1 MNKKETKLRIN
12 LYLLKEDVKESLQAL
27 KKLPTGEELINI
39 NNGIVELYYKNSP
52 EKAPNWAS
60 KIKPFCKEGKFSVS
74 SSTCGAILLIKP
86 KKIDRYFA
94 LCFGYGSSLLEPA
107 SIEEG
112 FGLKVALNVLNHEK
126 IKSIDLKNLDT
137 VIKNIRMDNSKETD
151 FGSFGANIERDVLN
165 AVVGVRKNFESFKY
179 AENICGKDAIKFST
193 EIAIS
198 ELPNLCTD
206 LMIIYELDEYKQ
218 HFGWID
224 QVKIVRKDKKLL
236 EALNKGM
243 ISIIQ
248 KSDWEKVWLAA
259 PEIIDWYDKEGFSY
273 TEKGEIHEDINF
285 ESFLSEKRKQA
296 TEIDLETLESNNIF
310 YHSQSQNAPYLNWT
324 VYKCVYCEVDLT
336 GHRYILVGG
345 NWYSID
351 KKYTKDINE
360 QLQKIQP
367 YKGTCNFVK
376 YGRVNEKDYN
386 IDLQKANEKKAALF
400 DRKDIAY
407 GGGHSSIEFC
417 DVYFGNKE
425 FIHVKRYS
433 GSSTLSHLFFQGLTP
448 AYLLKREPDFLIE
461 VNKRLKEYGFNE
473 LKSGFDASS
482 YEVVYAIAT
491 QEESKDIKDILPF
504 FSKVALVHTH
514 RDLTELYGYKVS
526 LKKILLD
533 KTAIKKEEQL
543 LNQKKKEKQKK
554 QRKER
559 KKTK

>member
-1 MNKKETKLRIN
+1 MNKKKTKLRIN
-12 LYLLKEDVKESLQAL
+12 LYLLKEDIKEYSQAL
-27 KKLPTGEELINI
+27 KKLPTREELINI
-39 NNGIVELYYKNSP
+39 SNGAIELYYKNSP
-52 EKAPNWAS
+52 QKTPNWAS
-60 KIKPFCKEGKFSVS
+60 KIRPFCKEGKFNVS
-74 SSTCGAILLIKP
+74 SSTCGAILLIRP
-86 KKIDRYFA
+86 KKIGRYFA

-107 SIEEG
+107 SIEEE
-112 FGLKVALNVLNHEK
+112 FGLKVALNVLDHEK

-137 VIKNIRMDNSKETD
+137 VIQNIRIDNSKETD
-151 FGSFGANIERDVLN
+151 FGSFGADIERDVLN

-179 AENICGKDAIKFST
+179 AEKISGKEAIKFST
-193 EIAIS
+193 EIEIS

-206 LMIIYELDEYKQ
+206 LMTIYGLKEYQK
-218 HFGWID
+218 HFEWID
-224 QVKIVRKDKKLL
+224 RVKVVRKDKKLL
-236 EALNKGM
+236 EALNKEM
-243 ISIIQ
+243 VSIIQ
-248 KSDWEKVWLAA
+248 KRDWERIWLAA

-273 TEKGEIHEDINF
+273 TERGELHEDINF
-285 ESFLSEKRKQA
+285 ESFLNEKGKQA
-296 TEIDLETLESNNIF
+296 TEIDLETLELNKVF
-310 YHSQSQNAPYLNWT
+310 YHSQSQNAPYINWA
-324 VYKCVYCEVDLT
+324 VYKCIYCELDLT

-351 KKYTKDINE
+351 KKYTKDIDE
-360 QLQKIQP
+360 QLKEIQP

-386 IDLQKANEKKAALF
+386 IDLQKANGEKIALF
-400 DRKDIAY
+400 DRKNISY
-407 GGGHSSIEFC
+407 GGGPSSIEFC
-417 DVYFGNKE
+417 DAYFDNKE

-448 AYLLKREPDFLIE
+448 AYLLKREPGFLIE
-461 VNKRLKEYGFNE
+461 VNKKLKEYGFNE
-473 LKSGFDASS
+473 LKSGFDTSS

-504 FSKVALVHTH
+504 FSKVALVHTY

-533 KTAIKKEEQL
+533 KISIEKEEQL
-543 LNQKKKEKQKK
+543 LNQKKREKQKK